1 MGIDAEVTSPSYT
14 IIDEYQGTIPLYHMD
29 AYRLAGSEDF
39 IGTGGEEY
47 LYGKGV
53 SVIEW
58 SERIEDILPPETW
71 HIRIREEDDGNRLF
85 ILEGPGL
92 EELFK

>member
-1 MGIDAEVTSPSYT
+1 MMPIALRGAKI
-14 IIDEYQGTIPLYHMD
+14 LW
-29 AYRLAGSEDF
+29 YRC
-39 IGTGGEEY
+39 EEY

-71 HIRIREEDDGNRLF
+71 HIRIREEADGNRLF